1 MRKIILSS
9 VISVALGTASFAG
22 FAATTA
28 TLAVKGSIEPTSCDI
43 SLSSASI
50 DFSTISAA
58 SLTDPVNSKMGAP
71 FTLNLTCSGAT
82 AVAVQTTDNRAAS
95 AMTTAEVLSDMGVNM
110 GTAVANA
117 SLFGIGTHNTDK
129 KVGFLQLSMSEAN
142 LNGTASS
149 NLLTS
154 SDKRT
159 WNSKTISSSKRFSLE
174 KDGYFSLANSA
185 SSSTPAA
192 ATSASYTLTPAIVL
206 KHGDHYPGG
215 EAVNIDGNVTF
226 SVVYI

>member
-9 VISVALGTASFAG
+9 VTAVALGTAN
-22 FAATTA
+22 FAAVAATSA
-28 TLAVKGSIEPTSCDI
+28 TLTVKGSIQPTSCDI
-43 SLSSASI
+43 SLSAASI

-58 SLTDPVNSKMGAP
+58 SLTEPVNSKMGAP
-71 FTLNLTCSGAT
+71 LTLNLTCNGAT

-95 AMTTAEVLSDMGVNM
+95 AMTTADILSEMKANLG
-110 GTAVANA
+110 GVANT
-117 SLFGIGTHNTDK
+117 SLFGIGTHSTDK
-129 KVGFLQLSMSEAN
+129 KVGFLQLSLSEAK

-159 WNSKTISSSKRFSLE
+159 WSSRTVSSAKRFSLE
-174 KDGYFSLANSA
+174 KNGYFTLASSA

-192 ATSASYTLTPAIVL
+192 ATSASYTITPVIVL
-206 KHGDHYPGG
+206 KPSDGYPGG